1 MAIFRSITPK
11 SAFPPSVL
19 GRLLLLGALFSC
31 LLGSGR
37 AQEELPLPQ
46 WTEEELRAFREQNI
60 HAPSLEALLPEPSGL
75 AENLDEVLRG
85 PLKSGPR
92 LDDLPERLTGE
103 LQPRLTLEHMRSF
116 LPESEQTSHE
126 EIRNA
131 QPVDSTAPTA
141 IAALRSISPEFMK
154 AAAGMPGDLY
164 FIDPDSRVPEMAA
177 MELTRLLEFH
187 ARDARIRLYV
197 LILGKNETLPADA
210 AVEKVASGRLVTTNA
225 CLLTYPVGEPWRA
238 RLFVSETVHALTSA
252 SFLSETSAEC
262 VKQAMHASEA
272 HDQIE
277 RYVVTLSTRLFW
289 LQKAIGSDLRHEA
302 HQVALRELTEGGAP
316 RVATADPILPSK
328 DASSPSW
335 AWWSLGIVTSTCGGA
350 WAGLRWHRQRRRRL
364 KSSIWELPEPET
376 SPRLGGAFCGG
387 GGAMIKFG

>member
-1 MAIFRSITPK
+1 MA
-11 SAFPPSVL
+11 AML
-19 GRLLLLGALFSC
+19 SC
-31 LLGSGR
+31 LLGNGR

-60 HAPSLEALLPEPSGL
+60 HASSLEALLPEPSGL
-75 AENLDEVLRG
+75 TENLDEVLRG

-116 LPESEQTSHE
+116 LPETDQSSHV
-126 EIRNA
+126 EIRSA
-131 QPVDSTAPTA
+131 QPVDGTAPTA
-141 IAALRSISPEFMK
+141 IAALRTISPEFMK

-164 FIDPDSRVPEMAA
+164 FIDPDSRVPEMSA

-210 AVEKVASGRLVTTNA
+210 AVEQVASGRLLTTNA

-238 RLFVSETVHALTSA
+238 RLFVSEPVHALTSA

-272 HDQIE
+272 HDQLEQYI
-277 RYVVTLSTRLFW
+277 VTLSTRLFW
-289 LQKAIGSDLRHEA
+289 LQKAIGSDLKQEIPRT
-302 HQVALRELTEGGAP
+302 ALRELVEGVPQKGLP
-316 RVATADPILPSK
+316 ADPVVPPES
-328 DASSPSW
+328 ARSSSW
-335 AWWSLGIVTSTCGGA
+335 AWWLLGILAGTGGGA
-350 WAGLRWHRQRRRRL
+350 WTGLRWHRQRRQWL
-364 KSSIWELPEPET
+364 KSSIWVLPEPET
-376 SPRLGGAFCGG
+376 PPRLGGAFCGG

>member
-1 MAIFRSITPK
+1 MAIFRSI
-11 SAFPPSVL
+11 SLVLAFPQTQLS
-19 GRLLLLGALFSC
+19 RWLLLAALLSC
-31 LLGSGR
+31 LQGSGR

-75 AENLDEVLRG
+75 TENLDEVLRG

-103 LQPRLTLEHMRSF
+103 LQSRLTLEHMRAF
-116 LPESEQTSHE
+116 LPETDQSSHE
-126 EIRNA
+126 EIRSA
-131 QPVDSTAPTA
+131 QPVDGAAPTA
-141 IAALRSISPEFMK
+141 ISALRSISPEFMK

-210 AVEKVASGRLVTTNA
+210 AVEKVASGRLLTTNA
-225 CLLTYPVGEPWRA
+225 CLLIYPVGEPWRA
-238 RLFVSETVHALTSA
+238 RLFVSEPVHTLTSS

-277 RYVVTLSTRLFW
+277 RYLVTLSTRLFW
-289 LQKAIGSDLRHEA
+289 LQKAIGSDLRQEVP
-302 HQVALRELTEGGAP
+302 QVALRELTEGGAP
-316 RVATADPILPSK
+316 RAVTADPILPSK
-328 DASSPSW
+328 DANPPSW
-335 AWWSLGIVTSTCGGA
+335 AWWSLGIATSTCGGA
-350 WAGLRWHRQRRRRL
+350 WAGLRWHRQRRQKL